1 MSKIIIDVRD
11 NIDPAAALLYVGNV
25 ISQGRISKD
34 NTKYCWLTTFH
45 DGVTV
50 VVRDYRK
57 SDCFVVY
64 QSKKDQYI
72 GQNI

>member
-1 MSKIIIDVRD
+1 MSRIIIDVRD
-11 NIDPAAALLYVGNV
+11 DIDPAAALLYVGNV

-34 NTKYCWLTTFH
+34 DTKYCWLTTFH

-50 VVRDYRK
+50 VVRDERK

-72 GQNI
+72 SQNI

>member
-1 MSKIIIDVRD
+1 MSRIIIDVRD
-11 NIDPAAALLYVGNV
+11 DIDPAAALLYVGNV

-34 NTKYCWLTTFH
+34 DTKYCWLTTFH

-50 VVRDYRK
+50 FVRDYRK

-72 GQNI
+72 SQNI

>member
-1 MSKIIIDVRD
+1 MSRIIIDVRD
-11 NIDPAAALLYVGNV
+11 DIDPAAALMYVGNV
-25 ISQGRISKD
+25 IHQGRISKND
-34 NTKYCWLTTFH
+34 TKYCWLTTFQ

-64 QSKKDQYI
+64 QSKKKT
-72 GQNI
+72 

>member
-11 NIDPAAALLYVGNV
+11 DIDPAAALLYVGNV

-57 SDCFVVY
+57 NDCFVVY
-64 QSKKDQYI
+64 QSKKKT
-72 GQNI
+72 